1 MNQGKLE
8 VVTQEMA
15 RVNIDILG
23 INEPNEQEWMNLI
36 QMTITSTALDKNLLR
51 DGSIRPSYL
60 TPEKPISR

>member
-1 MNQGKLE
+1 M
-8 VVTQEMA
+8 VRV
-15 RVNIDILG
+15 RVNIAISEL
-23 INEPNEQEWMNLI
+23 NKQEWMNLI